1 MKRFEFARLRSCFKW
16 ERPIIVGLLVVTLA
30 LAVFLS
36 LAREVREAEAFGFDQ
51 AILTELSRIASTN
64 MTRFMLFASD
74 TAAPI
79 FFVPALVILAFFWLR
94 HRPADWIALTASVG
108 GAFLL
113 NQLMKSIFERARPDL
128 FPHLQEVTGYSFP
141 SGHSQAAM
149 AFFPVLAYLIARRVR
164 PPWRIPIYIAAGLW
178 VILVGLS
185 RNYLEVHYPSDVLAA
200 FAVTLPWAL
209 TVIFVHRCYAPPPRP
224 QPSPGTA
231 PLTEPGAERTIPKSG
246 NSDMRSEERGG

>member
-1 MKRFEFARLRSCFKW
+1 MKRFEFARLRACFKW
-16 ERPIIVGLLVVTLA
+16 ERPLIIGLLVVTLA

-36 LAREVREAEAFGFDQ
+36 LAREVREQDTFGFDQ
-51 AILTELSRIASTN
+51 AVLTELSRVASTN

-74 TAAPI
+74 TASPI
-79 FFVPALVILAFFWLR
+79 FFIPALVILGFFWR
-94 HRPADWIALTASVG
+94 RRPADWIALAASVT

-113 NQLMKSIFERARPDL
+113 NQLMKGIFERARPDL

-164 PPWRIPIYIAAGLW
+164 PKWRIPIYVAAGLW

-209 TVIFVHRCYAPPPRP
+209 AVIFVHHCYAP
-224 QPSPGTA
+224 A
-231 PLTEPGAERTIPKSG
+231 ELTEGDAARRISEGGDSA
-246 NSDMRSEERGG
+246 MRSGANDG